1 MSFEE
6 RSKAAKEFQDKLFAD
21 LQAMGFNVALNG
33 TEHTHPAFASELHRS
48 EDQTSM
54 AIRYA
59 PDGVACI
66 GKIPRSFYVEAKFAR
81 TIERNAWIQYGK
93 LVEAGNILVIVF
105 GWENNTV
112 FNFYENIKLIP
123 GEISGL
129 RYPASSR
136 YPVEDG
142 WIYPRKSKLWDNSK
156 SPKASGTPYKEVDLT
171 SLIPFSEFYKE
182 IVNRLRVEQ
191 CPSMTS
197 NISFSA

>member
-33 TEHTHPAFASELHRS
+33 TEHTHPAFVSELHRS

-123 GEISGL
+123 GKYQACAIQQKAAIQL
-129 RYPASSR
+129 RMVGY
-136 YPVEDG
+136 
-142 WIYPRKSKLWDNSK
+142 
-156 SPKASGTPYKEVDLT
+156 
-171 SLIPFSEFYKE
+171 IPENQNYGI
-182 IVNRLRVEQ
+182 IVNHLRQAERH
-191 CPSMTS
+191 
-197 NISFSA
+197 IKK

>member
-1 MSFEE
+1 MNFEKL
-6 RSKAAKEFQDKLFAD
+6 SKEGKKFQVELFGKLS
-21 LQAMGFNVALNG
+21 AMGFTVALNG
-33 TEHTHPAFASELHRS
+33 TEYTHPEFIAGLRNS
-48 EDQTSM
+48 EDQTSL
-54 AIRYA
+54 AIRFA